1 MAAMKMVAATVEDDG
16 SAVVS
21 VAGQGEDARMQ
32 EGIPLIGGVL
42 YKGDIYHRCRP

>member
-1 MAAMKMVAATVEDDG
+1 MKMVAATVEDDG

-21 VAGQGEDARMQ
+21 VAAGQGEDARMQ
-32 EGIPLIGGVL
+32 EGIPLISGVI